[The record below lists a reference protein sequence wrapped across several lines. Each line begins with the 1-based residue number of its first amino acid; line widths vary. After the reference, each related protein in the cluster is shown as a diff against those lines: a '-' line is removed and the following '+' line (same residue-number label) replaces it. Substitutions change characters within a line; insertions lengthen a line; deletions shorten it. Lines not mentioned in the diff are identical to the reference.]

1 MSSSLAQKETKRNER
16 GAGARIA
23 ANTRRPLRILF
34 VHRDAADVERCVEE
48 LRSAQFVVS
57 ADVVLTLE
65 QFAEQLRSHRY
76 DLVVAEYPS
85 PNWQGPQALELLHQ
99 TERQIPLIFVTDTMR
114 RKALLEITEN
124 GAADYIEMDRIAY
137 LPGAVRRA
145 LDGKLLREERD
156 RAEKQL
162 RHSEAHYRALVENP
176 SFGICQFDV
185 GGRFLAVN
193 QALVAMLGYESKSEL
208 MAVNLATDIIRDPTE
223 RAQLFEP
230 YRQTGRVDRMEVEW
244 RRKDGTPMKVRLS
257 GREVHGERGGANGC
271 EIIAED
277 VTEQRASEDHLRH
290 LAETDALTGLAN
302 YRRLAEALEAESKRS
317 DRTGRAFAVL
327 VLDLNGMKK
336 INDTYGHL
344 AGNEALCR
352 LADILRYSCRIMDT
366 AARCGGDEFAIVL
379 PETRAAEAGMV
390 ARRICRR
397 LADDRKGP
405 PLSVSVGVAAYP
417 EDGETIESLLRV
429 ADRGLYRMKS
439 GKEEL
444 PLAQL

>member
-1 MSSSLAQKETKRNER
+1 MQ
-16 GAGARIA
+16 
-23 ANTRRPLRILF
+23 
-34 VHRDAADVERCVEE
+34 E
-48 LRSAQFVVS
+48 LRSAQFGVT

-65 QFAEQLRSHRY
+65 QFAERLRSHRY

-99 TERQIPLIFVTDTMR
+99 TERQIPFIFVTDTMR
-114 RKALLEITEN
+114 RKALVEIDEN

-137 LPGAVRRA
+137 LSGAVRRA

-185 GGRFLAVN
+185 DGRFLAVN
-193 QALVAMLGYESKSEL
+193 QALVAMLGYGSESEL

-257 GREVHGERGGANGC
+257 GREVHGERGGASGC
-271 EIIAED
+271 EIITED
-277 VTEQRASEDHLRH
+277 VTEQRASEDHFRH

-302 YRRLAEALEAESKRS
+302 YRRLAEALEAESQRS

-352 LADILRYSCRIMDT
+352 LADILRYSCRVMDT

-379 PETRAAEAGMV
+379 PETRAAEAGIV
-390 ARRICRR
+390 ARRICHR
-397 LADDRKGP
+397 LADDRKVP
-405 PLSVSVGVAAYP
+405 ALSVSAGVAAYP

-429 ADRGLYRMKS
+429 ADRGLYRMK
-439 GKEEL
+439 GQKEEL